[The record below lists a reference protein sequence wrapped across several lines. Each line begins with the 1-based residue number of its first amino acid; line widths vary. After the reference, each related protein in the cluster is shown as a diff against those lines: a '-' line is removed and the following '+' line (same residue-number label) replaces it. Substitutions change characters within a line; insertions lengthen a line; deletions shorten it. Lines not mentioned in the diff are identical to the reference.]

1 MSITSDIRGYADAA
15 VEQGRA
21 VASEFLGQA
30 QTLTAKATVAA
41 NDLRVQ
47 AEKAVNIDAIKSAVE
62 PYLAQARQY
71 RSGVTDRADDL
82 YAAVRNDKRFA
93 QVFAAAEQVAD
104 VLVGTVQERV
114 VKPVLSMA
122 ERGAKP
128 APTTPSTK
136 PAAKTAPRKPA
147 TTRPA
152 AKATASASNTTKS
165 TTAKSAPR
173 KPAAKKSTPKA

>member
-21 VASEFLGQA
+21 VAGEFLDQA

-41 NDLRVQ
+41 NDLRAQ

-62 PYLAQARQY
+62 PYLAQARHY
-71 RSGVTDRADDL
+71 RAGVTDRADDL

-93 QVFAAAEQVAD
+93 PVFAAAEQVAD

-122 ERGAKP
+122 DRGAKQAP
-128 APTTPSTK
+128 ATK
-136 PAAKTAPRKPA
+136 AEPRKPA